1 MSKIFENKQLIHI
14 ASEVVILVALV
25 YYFNQKNRKLLNIV
39 EDLAQRVE
47 EQEDL
52 IQKHEEIIKKMVEQI
67 NKLSSISPPQPSY
80 YTPQPLSQPKRTK
93 PPPLQPPQKQSSK
106 KSVRH
111 IEPPVQP
118 PVKQTRSPA
127 QVSFSKPQHT
137 VEETY
142 DNYDDEEENSDLDAE
157 LAEELSELDTDDLKK
172 QQ

>member
-14 ASEVVILVALV
+14 ATEVVILVALV

-52 IQKHEEIIKKMVEQI
+52 IQKHEEIIKKMVDTL
-67 NKLSSISPPQPSY
+67 NKLSTYSPQSQFTPQPQPPRKQKPQSPPQEVQQRI
-80 YTPQPLSQPKRTK
+80 T
-93 PPPLQPPQKQSSK
+93 K

-111 IEPPVQP
+111 TEPPLP
-118 PVKQTRSPA
+118 TPVKQTRTPV
-127 QVSFSKPQHT
+127 QVSFSKPAPQYI
-137 VEETY
+137 EESY
-142 DNYDDEEENSDLDAE
+142 GDYKEEEENSDLDAE

-172 QQ
+172 HQ